1 MANIADKIGHGVFW
15 SIRKRADTEIREHMA
30 KNRSIRLRRHAP
42 WQRIIRFLIDRRL
55 RTFIITYI
63 LLDLALELG
72 AFTLYH
78 YNPGIYPV
86 WRAVAIKGLLKDY
99 TGFLLSVQACM
110 IGVISVAVGLVTLIA
125 QRNDGAATNAD
136 IRIYYSEALAYGV
149 AASSIALLVVM
160 TVQLFWP
167 VQFLAHRLHFESQK
181 LLIKTALT
189 AVHIGWLSLNLVAF
203 AQFIAVSLRFVEPKA
218 RERMRETYT
227 ANTLLPQDIHRR
239 LMSYLHLHAAQS
251 IMPPA
256 ATEDNLGVT
265 MGGFSLQNNWDE
277 EICIFHRKSVELYDV
292 RLRPLAW
299 ILGRW
304 WKSSTQ
310 TGSARR
316 SFLARILRPRK
327 DSDKG
332 HSHG

>member
-1 MANIADKIGHGVFW
+1 MADTADKIGHGVFW
-15 SIRKRADTEIREHMA
+15 SIRKRADTEISEHMA
-30 KNRSIRLRRHAP
+30 KNRRIRLHRHAL
-42 WQRIIRFLIDRRL
+42 WQRVLRFLIDRRF

-72 AFTLYH
+72 ALALYH
-78 YNPGIYPV
+78 YNPEIHPV
-86 WRAVAIKGLLKDY
+86 WRADGIKGLLKDH
-99 TGFLLSVQACM
+99 TGFLLSVQVGM

-149 AASSIALLVVM
+149 AASGIALLAVM

-167 VQFLAHRLHFESQK
+167 VQFLAHSMHFESQK
-181 LLIKTALT
+181 LLIKTVLT
-189 AVHIGWLSLNLVAF
+189 AVHIGWLALNLVAF

-239 LMSYLHLHAAQS
+239 LRSYLLLQAAQS
-251 IMPPA
+251 IKPPA
-256 ATEDNLGVT
+256 TPEDDLGVS
-265 MGGFSLQNNWDE
+265 MGGFFGLDNWDE
-277 EICIFHRKSVELYDV
+277 EISVFHRKSVELYDI

-299 ILGRW
+299 ILKRW

-310 TGSARR
+310 TEPARR
-316 SFLARILRPRK
+316 PFLTRILRPRK

-332 HSHG
+332 HNHG